1 MIYDGQRVTLYT
13 ADDKAECTPTLDL
26 PDYDP
31 SYPLMLLD
39 SFEIPYLVELDGP
52 SGKTTDVA
60 WRRYILGFSAKENTA
75 FTWRRTEEGTPVLF
89 SKEHLPPSVITHAV
103 TVESFAGTLPKS
115 LHSTHMNVFATYSE
129 EDANISY
136 WECGHDFHTHR
147 GEKLWQRAE
156 RIPIK
161 SGLKFFQCGANG
173 KLALGKRELEHAHG
187 ISNFA
192 VVLLTLISLFMKKSM
207 ITTTEHATWRS
218 GAQ

>member
-1 MIYDGQRVTLYT
+1 
-13 ADDKAECTPTLDL
+13 
-26 PDYDP
+26 
-31 SYPLMLLD
+31 
-39 SFEIPYLVELDGP
+39 
-52 SGKTTDVA
+52 
-60 WRRYILGFSAKENTA
+60 
-75 FTWRRTEEGTPVLF
+75 
-89 SKEHLPPSVITHAV
+89 
-103 TVESFAGTLPKS
+103 
-115 LHSTHMNVFATYSE
+115 MNVFATYSE